1 MAEPGQESRPSNPSL
16 VRGSKE
22 LTRVSG
28 TTAEAL
34 RAEFGPL
41 SRLLGARFFDG
52 VRFPSESAQ
61 ELTSLHQ
68 RGFVVH
74 VMRTTAWVNFLYLS
88 WAMIR
93 RSLPPVRAVV
103 NLRPW

>member
-1 MAEPGQESRPSNPSL
+1 MRSPGTLEPIPQPSPPA
-16 VRGSKE
+16 RGSKE
-22 LTRVSG
+22 ITLVSG

-34 RAEFGPL
+34 REEFGPL
-41 SRLLGARFFDG
+41 SRLLGKRYFDG

-61 ELTSLHQ
+61 ELRSLHE

-74 VMRTTAWVNFLYLS
+74 VMRTTAWVNFLYLT

-93 RSLPPVRAVV
+93 RSLPP
-103 NLRPW
+103 